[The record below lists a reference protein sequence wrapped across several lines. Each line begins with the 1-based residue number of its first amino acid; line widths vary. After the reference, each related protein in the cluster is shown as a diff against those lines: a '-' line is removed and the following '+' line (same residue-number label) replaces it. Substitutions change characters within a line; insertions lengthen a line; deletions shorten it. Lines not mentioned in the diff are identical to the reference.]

1 MRSHYNHPRVIAG
14 VHFSNALADRMPLPT
29 PIIAAFVILFG
40 LAMGSFLNVCI
51 TRLPLRQ
58 SVVAPRSRCPQC
70 GHGISAAD
78 NIPVL
83 SWIRLRGR
91 CRHCSASIPWRYP
104 AVEMAMAALFLLCF
118 LLFGLT
124 LDAAGAAVFCFFMLA
139 LCVTDAETLKLPNAL
154 TLPALALGIAW
165 RMIYAT
171 IDAPQPWRA
180 AAAMGERA
188 AISAAAA
195 ALGLL
200 VIRSIYFTVRRRIGL
215 GLGDVKL
222 AAAIAAWLGIR
233 QFLLVFF
240 LAVVVGA
247 VVGLVFIRP
256 RHKQQE
262 EPARVPLGCFLCL
275 AAIYTAFLGRITLG
289 WYLHL
294 FP

>member
-1 MRSHYNHPRVIAG
+1 
-14 VHFSNALADRMPLPT
+14 MPLPT

-83 SWIRLRGR
+83 SWLRLRGR
-91 CRHCSASIPWRYP
+91 CRHCKASISWRYP
-104 AVEMAMAALFLLCF
+104 AVEIATATLFLLCF

-139 LCVTDAETLKLPNAL
+139 LCVTDAEALKLPDAL
-154 TLPALALGIAW
+154 TLPALGLGIAW

-188 AISAAAA
+188 VISAAAA

-200 VIRSIYFTVRRRIGL
+200 VIRSIYFAVRRRIGL

-262 EPARVPLGCFLCL
+262 EPARVPLGSFLSL
-275 AAIYTAFLGRITLG
+275 AAIYTAFLGRVTLG